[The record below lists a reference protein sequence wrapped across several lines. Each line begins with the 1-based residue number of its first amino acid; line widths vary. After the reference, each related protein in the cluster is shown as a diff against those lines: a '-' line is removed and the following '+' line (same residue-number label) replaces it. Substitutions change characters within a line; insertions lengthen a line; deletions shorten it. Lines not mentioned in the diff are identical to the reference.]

1 MIKAALSKIMQQM
14 EKAQEELVKIND
26 QLENEYV
33 EASTGG
39 GLVTVVANA
48 RKQLVKI
55 KFDTEALHL
64 EDAEMLEELI
74 LEAVNQALE
83 KAGERA
89 REEMQK
95 LSGSTLGGLKLPGFM
110 ESILRETD

>member
-1 MIKAALSKIMQQM
+1 MIKAAISKIMKQM
-14 EKAQEELVKIND
+14 EQAQEELVKIND

-55 KFDTEALHL
+55 KLDKEALNP
-64 EDAEMLEELI
+64 EDMEMLEELI
-74 LEAVNQALE
+74 MEAVNQALE

-89 REEMQK
+89 REEIQK
-95 LSGSTLGGLKLPGFM
+95 ISGGALGALKLPGFM
-110 ESILRETD
+110 ESIFQETD